1 MYDVKFSR
9 IMTKFLDM
17 NMLVGCEASTAQFE
31 FNSIDKLFQT
41 FELSWNLVTGLGV
54 DNTNSNVGAHNSIKQ
69 KAFLKN
75 PNIFVSGCPCHI
87 LHNSASKAG
96 REFSKIAKFDIEDHS
111 VDLYYWFERSSK
123 RKSALL
129 EYYEF
134 CDQDY
139 EEVIRYVSTRWLCLE
154 NCVNRELK
162 KYEGFRPSSES
173 LREDR
178 FKRLEQSFKNPMS
191 EIYLYFFQSALM
203 TFTNFNQFLQRE
215 DPLIYLAYDHMN
227 RFMNKLAS
235 KFIKPD
241 VLQMFKAQDKPFS
254 TLDTSLL
261 NQRNDIDLFIG
272 MMTKQKLKQLLRDR
286 DIEERESDC
295 FFEAVRAFYETAYNC
310 CQRWLP
316 LNDDLLKN
324 CQFIN
329 FEERLKCNFDEVTSI
344 IGAMPNIFQMMCSFW
359 INYKKTF
366 LLIKELLKQK
376 FHKMFGTTLPFD
388 KDKPPFIIEWILFG
402 LT

>member
-1 MYDVKFSR
+1 MGEQKAAAIVNCIGKHLKQELVQDMQKNPFSIMLDASNDTRLYKTFPVTVRMYDIKFSP

-17 NMLVGCEASTAQFE
+17 NILVGREASTAQFE

-154 NCVNRELK
+154 KCVNRELK
-162 KYEGFRPSSES
+162 KYEGLRSYFSSEG

-178 FKRLEQSFKNPMS
+178 SKRLEQSFKNPMT
-191 EIYLYFFQSALM
+191 EVYLYFFQSALV

-215 DPLIYLAYDHMN
+215 DPLIYLA
-227 RFMNKLAS
+227 
-235 KFIKPD
+235 
-241 VLQMFKAQDKPFS
+241 
-254 TLDTSLL
+254 
-261 NQRNDIDLFIG
+261 
-272 MMTKQKLKQLLRDR
+272 
-286 DIEERESDC
+286 
-295 FFEAVRAFYETAYNC
+295 
-310 CQRWLP
+310 
-316 LNDDLLKN
+316 
-324 CQFIN
+324 
-329 FEERLKCNFDEVTSI
+329 I
-344 IGAMPNIFQMMCSFW
+344 I
-359 INYKKTF
+359 
-366 LLIKELLKQK
+366 
-376 FHKMFGTTLPFD
+376 
-388 KDKPPFIIEWILFG
+388 
-402 LT
+402 